1 MFSPQLADYD
11 GDGRLD
17 LLSGSDCCQGGCFY
31 VFRRLKDGG
40 FAPRRQVHLVF
51 PPEELGVPGFHG
63 DHLQ

>member
-17 LLSGSDCCQGGCFY
+17 LISGSDCCQEGCFY

-40 FAPRRQVHLVF
+40 FAPRQQVKPVF
-51 PPEELGVPGFHG
+51 PPEQFGRVSHR
-63 DHLQ
+63 